1 MYLTVKLITTVIF
14 INGLSKNL
22 KIFFRDNAEISK
34 KKINAYFA
42 LCFMPSKW
50 TWVLPDD
57 RAFWIRNSAFCEDGE
72 VKVHVSDKAA
82 LMHLVACLL
91 FSVSVTSTGWLFANM
106 CLKLSLIFEICS
118 LLYSLHYVSWTRM
131 TIKNNELP
139 AVTLAN
145 SYVTEA
151 PRWAIIV
158 YSDILSNEWHIAVTT
173 GERSGS
179 GE

>member
-34 KKINAYFA
+34 KKNAYFA

-72 VKVHVSDKAA
+72 VKVYVSDKAA

-106 CLKLSLIFEICS
+106 CLKLSLIFEICT

>member
-1 MYLTVKLITTVIF
+1 MHILHYVSCHQNELEYCLMIERF
-14 INGLSKNL
+14 EL
-22 KIFFRDNAEISK
+22 EI
-34 KKINAYFA
+34 
-42 LCFMPSKW
+42 
-50 TWVLPDD
+50 LP
-57 RAFWIRNSAFCEDGE
+57 AFCEDGE
-72 VKVHVSDKAA
+72 VKVYVSDKAA

-158 YSDILSNEWHIAVTT
+158 YSDILSNE
-173 GERSGS
+173 
-179 GE
+179 